1 MKIENV
7 IIIWRKINTMTN
19 YRKPLSLNTIDIQVD
34 KSVGWNDIKNHKRP
48 TFKTIDNPEL
58 IDQ

>member
-1 MKIENV
+1 
-7 IIIWRKINTMTN
+7 MTN

-48 TFKTIDNPEL
+48 TFKTNDNPEL